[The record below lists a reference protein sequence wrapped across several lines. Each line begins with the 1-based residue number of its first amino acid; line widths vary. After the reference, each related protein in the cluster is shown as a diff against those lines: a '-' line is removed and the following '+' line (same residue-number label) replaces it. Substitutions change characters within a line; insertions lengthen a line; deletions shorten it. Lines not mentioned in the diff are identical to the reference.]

1 MNAADHPVWFV
12 GDLDDPWVASLADAL
27 PAGVRR
33 IACAGDL
40 PDDWPG
46 DDAGTATAAAGP
58 RVVVVHRA
66 WLSPHDAERLA
77 RLRTSS
83 AGEAPA
89 PRVILC
95 VGPNVRHADLERWSA
110 RGMIDAV
117 VPEATARDTI
127 ARHLV
132 AGEVDGVPRR
142 PALPRPR
149 VAVVE
154 CQFRAQA
161 HPGRCL
167 RGARLSRRA
176 GVRLVGGRGDRPGDL
191 GRARARAR
199 LAARPGPPHAARCG
213 GRPVLDSPAGHSSA
227 RPAAQG
233 ASACLELP
241 YDLLD
246 LGHVLARVTAPLG
259 EPAHAVPPRPASC
272 AAPGVGRCQEE
283 PEPRPAAGGRPGP
296 GCLE

>member
-12 GDLDDPWVASLADAL
+12 GDFDDPWVVSLADAL
-27 PAGVRR
+27 PAGSRR

-40 PDDWPG
+40 PDDWADVDPG
-46 DDAGTATAAAGP
+46 AATAAVVP

-77 RLRTSS
+77 RLRTRS
-83 AGEAPA
+83 AGEAGP

-110 RGMIDAV
+110 RGMIDAI

-132 AGEVDGVPRR
+132 AGKLDDVHWR

-149 VAVVE
+149 VAVVSANSE
-154 CQFRAQA
+154 LRRTLADACEALGYRAEPA
-161 HPGRCL
+161 SDWSEAAATGPAIWDVPVLEPDWPRAL
-167 RGARLSRRA
+167 AR
-176 GVRLVGGRGDRPGDL
+176 
-191 GRARARAR
+191 RAR
-199 LAARPGPPHAARCG
+199 LGAVVVLCGFASRALVGQARA
-213 GRPVLDSPAGHSSA
+213 L
-227 RPAAQG
+227 G

-241 YDLLD
+241 YDILD

-259 EPAHAVPPRPASC
+259 EPAHAVPPRPVSARRR
-272 AAPGVGRCQEE
+272 APARARKNQN
-283 PEPRPAAGGRPGP
+283 PDRPPVAGPGP
-296 GCLE
+296 GP